1 MKPAAR
7 AGVCLKRGLEQL
19 IQQDGS
25 NQTGG
30 ADDAEHLQQSE
41 GFAGGGGDV
50 LRRHEV
56 FLKMRKSEMVH
67 GRAAC
72 GCRMA
77 QTFTHEMPLSLPEGG
92 RRWPIAYRAEMD

>member
-7 AGVCLKRGLEQL
+7 AGVRLKRGLEQL

-25 NQTGG
+25 NQAGG

-56 FLKMRKSEMVH
+56 FLKNEEKRN
-67 GRAAC
+67 GTRAR
-72 GCRMA
+72 GLRMSNGA
-77 QTFTHEMPLSLPEGG
+77 NLH
-92 RRWPIAYRAEMD
+92 A